1 MQVNFEGLL
10 KGIWRRGA
18 TTRFCQQNGGGVVEG
33 LKDQVVLSILAFRFT
48 AIRVT
53 VWEIRL
59 FEGKPAEIANS
70 AGFTFFAKIA
80 EMGESS
86 NSVGIEKLDKD
97 NYQPWRFRMR
107 TYLTGKSL
115 WGYVSGEE
123 KEPKLPVENKTEQD
137 IKAWKAWN
145 EKDKKVM
152 FVISQNMSNSMVGH
166 I

>member
-1 MQVNFEGLL
+1 
-10 KGIWRRGA
+10 
-18 TTRFCQQNGGGVVEG
+18 
-33 LKDQVVLSILAFRFT
+33 
-48 AIRVT
+48 
-53 VWEIRL
+53 
-59 FEGKPAEIANS
+59 
-70 AGFTFFAKIA
+70 
-80 EMGESS
+80 MGESS

-123 KEPKLPVENKTEQD
+123 KEPKLPVENVTEQD

-152 FVISQNMSNSMVGH
+152 FVIS
-166 I
+166 

>member
-1 MQVNFEGLL
+1 
-10 KGIWRRGA
+10 
-18 TTRFCQQNGGGVVEG
+18 
-33 LKDQVVLSILAFRFT
+33 
-48 AIRVT
+48 
-53 VWEIRL
+53 
-59 FEGKPAEIANS
+59 
-70 AGFTFFAKIA
+70 
-80 EMGESS
+80 MGESS

-123 KEPKLPVENKTEQD
+123 KEPKLPVENVTEQD

-152 FVISQNMSNSMVGH
+152 FVISQNVSNSMVGH
-166 I
+166 IQDLSCAKDVWDALERFYSTNTRARKIQLKNELNNMKKKEEMIRN